1 MVEEPFDVAIIG
13 AGPAGATA
21 AILLGRKGYQ
31 VALVDR
37 ATFPRPVTCAGWLS
51 AMVGPLL
58 AELALPVK
66 TLLKSPFRDVTL
78 FSADLTKSAKPQF
91 ESSAGYLVD
100 RAGFDNALVKAAVQ
114 HGATLFQSS
123 AVTDVRLKER
133 SVEVAL
139 ASAKRIS
146 SRLLLLASGR
156 ESELL
161 DRIGFPRQSGGNPLW
176 SAQVEAVGVHSVA
189 AGRKGPA
196 SDAATATSTEPH
208 VGVVLG
214 LDGGGSFGLCCT
226 SKDRVLVNVNWAG
239 ARERAIPTL
248 VELCKAA
255 FRQRAVPVDLSK
267 QAESAEPVRSPA
279 SAALDM
285 DSHVAKN
292 TLLIGDAGGFVSAA
306 SNEGIYPAMWSAKLA
321 TQAIDAALQSD
332 LTQDE
337 LMTFDSLWRT
347 QMADHLRSPHTDIR
361 FLLPLIF
368 QNQPMADRMGA
379 AFFFGENL

>member
-1 MVEEPFDVAIIG
+1 MAEETFDVAVVG

-21 AILLGRKGYQ
+21 ALQLGRKGYQ

-37 ATFPRPVTCAGWLS
+37 TAIPRPVTCAGWLS
-51 AMVGPLL
+51 AKVEPLL
-58 AELALPVK
+58 AELGLPPNK
-66 TLLKSPFRDVTL
+66 FLGSPFRDVTL
-78 FSADLTKSAKPQF
+78 FNSDLTKTAKPRF

-100 RAGFDNALVKAAVQ
+100 RGSFDISLTNAAVQ
-114 HGATLFQSS
+114 HGVTLFQAST
-123 AVTDVRLKER
+123 VTDIRLKER
-133 SVEVAL
+133 SVDITL
-139 ASAKRIS
+139 ANGHRIT

-161 DRIGFPRQSGGNPLW
+161 DRLGFPRQTGGSPLW
-176 SAQVEAVGVHSVA
+176 TAQVEAELPSI
-189 AGRKGPA
+189 KTPA
-196 SDAATATSTEPH
+196 EPH

-239 ARERAIPTL
+239 ARERAIPLL
-248 VELCKAA
+248 VELCKATFA
-255 FRQRAVPVDLSK
+255 NRVVPVDLSK
-267 QAESAEPVRSPA
+267 QAQSAGLVRSPA

-285 DSHVAKN
+285 ESHVAKH

-321 TQAIDAALQSD
+321 AKAVDAALQSD
-332 LTQDE
+332 FSQDE

-347 QMADHLRSPHTDIR
+347 QMADHLRSPHADIR

-368 QNQPMADRMGA
+368 HNQPMADRMGA
-379 AFFFGENL
+379 AFFFGDNL

>member
-1 MVEEPFDVAIIG
+1 MAEEMYDVAVIG

-21 AILLGRKGYQ
+21 ALQLGRKGYQ

-37 ATFPRPVTCAGWLS
+37 AAFPRPVSCAGWLS
-51 AMVGPLL
+51 AKVEPLL
-58 AELALPVK
+58 AELSLPAK
-66 TLLKSPFRDVTL
+66 KFLGSPFREVTL
-78 FSADLTKSAKPQF
+78 FNADLTKAAKPRF

-100 RAGFDNALVKAAVQ
+100 RAGFDNALIKAAAQ
-114 HGATLFQSS
+114 HGVTLFQSS

-133 SVEVAL
+133 SVDVTL
-139 ASAKRIS
+139 ADAKRIT

-156 ESELL
+156 GSELI
-161 DRIGFPRQSGGNPLW
+161 DRLGFPRQSGGNPFW
-176 SAQVEAVGVHSVA
+176 TAQAETVGIHSLA
-189 AGRKGPA
+189 AGLKGPA
-196 SDAATATSTEPH
+196 SDGANTARAEPH

-214 LDGGGSFGLCCT
+214 LDGGGSFGLLCT
-226 SKDRVLVNVNWAG
+226 SKDRVSINVNWAG
-239 ARERAIPTL
+239 ARERAIPAL

-255 FRQRAVPVDLSK
+255 FRNGAVPIDLSK
-267 QAESAEPVRSPA
+267 QAESAELVRSPA

-285 DSHVAKN
+285 DSHVAKH
-292 TLLIGDAGGFVSAA
+292 TLLVGDAGGFITAA

-321 TQAIDAALQSD
+321 AQAIDAALQSD
-332 LTQDE
+332 FSQDE

-368 QNQPMADRMGA
+368 HNQPMADRMGA

>member
-1 MVEEPFDVAIIG
+1 MVEEIYDVAIVG

-21 AILLGRKGYQ
+21 AIQLGRKGYQ

-37 ATFPRPVTCAGWLS
+37 AAFPRPVSCAGWLS
-51 AMVGPLL
+51 AMVEPLL

-78 FSADLTKSAKPQF
+78 FNADLTKSAKPRF

-100 RAGFDNALVKAAVQ
+100 RAAFDNALVKAAVQ
-114 HGATLFQSS
+114 HGVTLYQSS
-123 AVTDVRLKER
+123 AVTDIRLKER
-133 SVEVAL
+133 SVDVAL
-139 ASAKRIS
+139 ANAKRIS

-156 ESELL
+156 GSELL

-176 SAQVEAVGVHSVA
+176 SAQAEAVGIHSVA
-189 AGRKGPA
+189 AGLKRPA
-196 SDAATATSTEPH
+196 SDAATATSAEPH

-255 FRQRAVPVDLSK
+255 FRNRAVPVDLSK
-267 QAESAEPVRSPA
+267 QAESAELVRSPA
-279 SAALDM
+279 SVALDM

-292 TLLIGDAGGFVSAA
+292 TLLIGDAGGFISAA

-321 TQAIDAALQSD
+321 AQAIDSALQSD

-347 QMADHLRSPHTDIR
+347 QMADHLRSPHADIR

>member
-1 MVEEPFDVAIIG
+1 MAEEVYDVTVIG

-21 AILLGRKGYQ
+21 ALQLGRKGYQ

-37 ATFPRPVTCAGWLS
+37 AAFPRSVVCAGWLN
-51 AMVGPLL
+51 AKVEPLL
-58 AELALPVK
+58 AELSLPAK
-66 TLLKSPFRDVTL
+66 KFLGAPFREVTL
-78 FSADLTKSAKPQF
+78 FNADLTKTAKPRF

-100 RAGFDNALVKAAVQ
+100 RASFDHALIKAAVQ
-114 HGATLFQSS
+114 HGVTLFQSS

-133 SVEVAL
+133 SVEVTL
-139 ASAKRIS
+139 ANAKKIT

-156 ESELL
+156 GSELL
-161 DRIGFPRQSGGNPLW
+161 DRVGFPRQSGGNPLW
-176 SAQVEAVGVHSVA
+176 TAQAVANFPVNA
-189 AGRKGPA
+189 KP
-196 SDAATATSTEPH
+196 TEPQ

-214 LDGGGSFGLCCT
+214 LDGGGSFGLLCT
-226 SKDRVLVNVNWAG
+226 VKDRVSVNVNWAG
-239 ARERAIPTL
+239 DRERAIPML

-255 FRQRAVPVDLSK
+255 FGNRAVPVDLSK
-267 QAESAEPVRSPA
+267 QAQSTELVRSPA

-285 DSHVAKN
+285 DSHVAKH
-292 TLLIGDAGGFVSAA
+292 TLLIGDAGGFISAA

-321 TQAIDAALQSD
+321 AQVIDAALQSD
-332 LTQDE
+332 FSQDE

-368 QNQPMADRMGA
+368 HNQPMADRMGA